1 MLQAVPPQKGE
12 ATVNWYCYQKPCFLR
27 CFSSPDLRG
36 PLHKYIISSPGLIIH
51 LFLSCSPA
59 SINCMPGCR
68 HNSTDERWE
77 VLLPLQN
84 EFSKTQYLIYVTSL
98 SPKMYPKQ
106 CVVCWIPALL
116 TLRLFPKCA
125 AGGEDCQAQTFF
137 SFKYIIILWVST
149 CPCKVIDRA
158 DFLPSYENP
167 AYEYVSTRTLKIIFY
182 KKLNFL
188 QILLDLI
195 SSGLRY
201 WLNLEGK
208 IGRFII
214 LNNQQ
219 HKAFWPN
226 QIQFF
231 VFLSKKQTVR

>member
-1 MLQAVPPQKGE
+1 MWQAYPK
-12 ATVNWYCYQKPCFLR
+12 
-27 CFSSPDLRG
+27 
-36 PLHKYIISSPGLIIH
+36 
-51 LFLSCSPA
+51 
-59 SINCMPGCR
+59 
-68 HNSTDERWE
+68 
-77 VLLPLQN
+77 
-84 EFSKTQYLIYVTSL
+84 
-98 SPKMYPKQ
+98 KMYPKQ

-116 TLRLFPKCA
+116 TLRLFPECA

-188 QILLDLI
+188 QILFDLI

-208 IGRFII
+208 ISRFII
-214 LNNQQ
+214 LDNQQ

-226 QIQFF
+226 QIHFF
-231 VFLSKKQTVR
+231 YIPVKEADSEIGQVFCMMKWMLLPIQEIESQPLLNSPAYLLRIFQTK

>member
-1 MLQAVPPQKGE
+1 MWQAYPK
-12 ATVNWYCYQKPCFLR
+12 
-27 CFSSPDLRG
+27 
-36 PLHKYIISSPGLIIH
+36 
-51 LFLSCSPA
+51 
-59 SINCMPGCR
+59 
-68 HNSTDERWE
+68 
-77 VLLPLQN
+77 
-84 EFSKTQYLIYVTSL
+84 
-98 SPKMYPKQ
+98 KMYPKQ

-116 TLRLFPKCA
+116 TLRLFPECA

-158 DFLPSYENP
+158 DFLPSYENL

-188 QILLDLI
+188 QILFDLI
-195 SSGLRY
+195 SSGLRC

-214 LNNQQ
+214 LDNQQ

-231 VFLSKKQTVR
+231 LYSCQRSRQWDRSSILYDEMDVASHSRNGISTPPE